1 MSVGLSPELTA
12 TFRTAAG
19 LMNQRRFAEA
29 RALLEPAVLAAP
41 AVADA
46 RYLLGAALKALG
58 QFPPAEREL
67 RAALVLAP
75 GREDVLL
82 DLARVLAA
90 TGQFA
95 AVVEI
100 TAPAVGMERPR
111 EALLVERAKA
121 LQALGR
127 IDESLDLRERV
138 VALSPGKASSLHNL
152 AATLGD
158 VGLAE
163 RAEASA
169 RAAFAAGGD
178 APETW
183 LVLARALQ
191 SQNRFDEAQAA
202 FADAVSRRP
211 GYVDALR
218 DLAQLIWMRTGDL
231 EAATAVLSGSLAGG
245 EGARLRAL
253 KARMFD
259 YAGDA
264 RGGYAVLVG
273 GGVGGDPVLEITAA
287 HLALAFDPQLALAH
301 ASRAAALAPGDDA
314 VQRKL
319 IDVYLAAGHAD
330 EALDALE
337 PQLAARP
344 LDQGLI
350 AAQWM
355 AWRAL
360 GHSRAQDLYDYET
373 MISVSLIDVPAG
385 WSQRED
391 YLADL
396 AEALRDLHQL
406 HTHPLDQ
413 SLRHGTQT
421 SANLL
426 RSENPAIRAFKTAI
440 DGPIRRHMA
449 FIGQGADQLRARNTG
464 DYAVSGMWS
473 VRLKS
478 DGFHVDHVHPMGW
491 LSSAC
496 YITLPDAVEDGGR
509 QGWIKFGEPGVPMS
523 PPLAPEHFVK
533 PEPGML
539 VLFPSY
545 MWHGTVPFSGAG
557 ERLTVAFDVVPL
569 DGFRS
574 S

>member
-1 MSVGLSPELTA
+1 MNAGLSPQLTA
-12 TFRTAAG
+12 TFRAAAG

-41 AVADA
+41 AVVDA
-46 RYLLGAALKALG
+46 RYLLGATLRALG
-58 QFPPAEREL
+58 QFAAAEREL

-75 GREDVLL
+75 GREDVIL

-90 TGQFA
+90 AGEFEQVLA
-95 AVVEI
+95 I
-100 TAPAVGMERPR
+100 TAVAAATPRPR
-111 EALLVERAKA
+111 EALLAERAKA
-121 LQALGR
+121 FQALGR
-127 IDESLDLRERV
+127 IDDGLEIRDRI
-138 VALSPGKASSLHNL
+138 VAANPGKAPSLHNL
-152 AATLGD
+152 AAALGD
-158 VGLAE
+158 AGLAE
-163 RAEASA
+163 RAEAAA
-169 RAAFAAGGD
+169 RGAFAAGGD

-191 SQNRFDEAQAA
+191 GLNRFDEAQAA
-202 FADAVSRRP
+202 FAEAVRRRP

-231 EAATAVLSGSLAGG
+231 DAATAVLDPGLAGG

-253 KARMFD
+253 KARLFD
-259 YAGDA
+259 YAGDP
-264 RGGYAVLVG
+264 RGGYGLLTA
-273 GGVGGDPVLEITAA
+273 GGVAGDPALEITAA
-287 HLALAFDPQLALAH
+287 HLALSFDPQLALGH
-301 ASRAAALAPGDDA
+301 AQRAAALAPNDDG

-319 IDVYLAAGHAD
+319 IDVYLAAGRP
-330 EALDALE
+330 EAALE
-337 PQLAARP
+337 KLEARLAARP

-360 GHSRAQDLYDYET
+360 GDRRAEALYDYET
-373 MISVSLIDVPAG
+373 MISASIIDIPPG
-385 WSQRED
+385 WSKLED

-396 AEALRDLHQL
+396 AQALRELHQL
-406 HTHPLDQ
+406 RTHPLDQ

-426 RSENPAIRAFKTAI
+426 RSENPAIGAFRTAI
-440 DGPIRRHMA
+440 DGPIRRHIA
-449 FIGQGADQLRARNTG
+449 LVGQGSDRLRARNTG

-496 YITLPDAVEDGGR
+496 YITLPEVVDDGGR

-523 PPLAPEHFVK
+523 PPMVPAHFVK

-545 MWHGTVPFSGAG
+545 MWHGTVPFFGNG
-557 ERLTVAFDVVPL
+557 ERLTVAFDVVPA
-569 DGFRS
+569 
-574 S
+574 